1 MEKSLADARQ
11 TFLEQYGSARV
22 ANNYLLVAVV
32 CVSLA
37 LLGSIGL
44 TVQTLLW
51 AKNQKPL
58 VVRIDEVG
66 RATPVDYRSFDYRPQ
81 DRELRYFLG
90 QFVYLHF
97 SRFVSTVEE
106 RYSKS
111 LFFVDEKLSRALIE
125 EERKSMSIAKFVKE
139 GGDEIDIVINN
150 IVLQDLRG
158 TPMKATVDFDKVFLS
173 RGQHR
178 EIRRERHAG
187 SFEFIVHESLPN
199 AFVLVNPLGLTI
211 TYFRTDVAFKQ

>member
-1 MEKSLADARQ
+1 MEKTLTDARR
-11 TFLEQYGSARV
+11 TYLEAHGSAV
-22 ANNYLLVAVV
+22 AAKNQLIVAVAFL
-32 CVSLA
+32 SFA
-37 LLGSIGL
+37 LLISIGV
-44 TVQTLLW
+44 TVKALLW
-51 AKNQKPL
+51 AKSQKPL

-97 SRFVSTVEE
+97 GRFVSTVEE

-111 LFFVDEKLSRALIE
+111 MFFVDEKLSRALIE
-125 EERKSMSIAKFVKE
+125 EERKSLSIARFVKE
-139 GGDEIDIVINN
+139 GGDEVDIVINN
-150 IVLQDLRG
+150 IALQDVRS
-158 TPMKATVDFDKVFLS
+158 TPMKANVDFEKVFLS
-173 RGQHR
+173 RGQNR
-178 EIRRERHAG
+178 EVRRERHAG
-187 SFEFIVHESLPN
+187 YFEFIVHENLPN